1 MTEQPTFAPSMLPAV
16 YEPIPRSIVLAA
28 WANSWIDGSC
38 SGDDI
43 THALEQFG
51 PQRFLA
57 PGSEG
62 TAPTGLLVGLSDLGL
77 RPGNGKARLRV
88 VLPTPGDPSGL
99 PGPPAVN
106 REAIAAGQAIV
117 ADDEGVTFLPLF
129 SELVTTWTAFA
140 TPAAAAPT
148 MAIRPEQAAAAV
160 KRALL
165 DATAQLADLD
175 LAAGRDDVAEL
186 LMELNIRMKRV
197 KLPASLPG
205 AAQHTIHSAAQIL
218 GIAEIALAAAKPAL
232 TTNLE
237 RQRHSVLT
245 ELATTARHC
254 LAAAVSPR

>member
-28 WANSWIDGSC
+28 WANCWIAGGC

-43 THALEQFG
+43 TRALEEFG

-57 PGSEG
+57 PSSEG
-62 TAPTGLLVGLSDLGL
+62 TAATGLLVGLSDLGL

-88 VLPTPGDPSGL
+88 VLPSAGDPFGL

-106 REAIAAGQAIV
+106 QEAIAVGQAIV
-117 ADDEGVTFLPLF
+117 ADDEGVTFLPLVGE
-129 SELVTTWTAFA
+129 SVTTWTAFG
-140 TPAAAAPT
+140 THAAARPA

-186 LMELNIRMKRV
+186 LAELNTRMKRV

-205 AAQHTIHSAAQIL
+205 TAQHTIHSAAQIL
-218 GIAEIALAAAKPAL
+218 GICEIALATARPAL

-237 RQRHSVLT
+237 RQRSSVLT